1 MTPPVLRAGLIGL
14 GTVGDAFARALL
26 ARGAERLTTPSGARI
41 LLTDVAVRDT
51 SRVRTLPAGVRL
63 HDDARAVAEH
73 PAIDLVIEA
82 SGARQASGWIRSAL
96 ARGAHVV
103 TANKQAIAHDPL
115 LLAHLARGESRLH
128 CEGAVAAAVPV
139 VRALRESLAGEEVT
153 AVRGVLNGTTTY
165 LLSRVETG
173 VSWQDALAEAKREG
187 YAEADPSDDL
197 SGRDAA
203 AKLAILATI
212 AWHAPVSPNAITV
225 RPLDTGRVASS
236 TSGAGAC
243 LRLVASAERDA
254 VTGEVRA
261 VVEPVALT
269 RHDPLAASAGV
280 LNVVEVRA
288 RLAGTLVWSGRGAGG
303 DATASALIAD
313 VLAAARELDRERDA
327 RAVA

>member
-1 MTPPVLRAGLIGL
+1 
-14 GTVGDAFARALL
+14 
-26 ARGAERLTTPSGARI
+26 
-41 LLTDVAVRDT
+41 VR
-51 SRVRTLPAGVRL
+51 V

-73 PAIDLVIEA
+73 PAIDLVVEA
-82 SGARQASGWIRSAL
+82 SGARHAGAWIRTAL

-115 LLAHLARGESRLH
+115 LLSQLARGEPRLH

-153 AVRGVLNGTTTY
+153 EVRGVLNGTTTF
-165 LLSRVETG
+165 LLSRVEAG
-173 VSWQDALAEAKREG
+173 ISWHDALDEARREG

-212 AWHAPVSPNAITV
+212 AWHTPVSPNTIAV
-225 RPLDTGRVASS
+225 RPLDAGRAATRVVGDPAR
-236 TSGAGAC
+236 
-243 LRLVASAERDA
+243 LRLVATARRDTT
-254 VTGEVRA
+254 TGELHA
-261 VVEPVALT
+261 IVEPRLLPA
-269 RHDPLAASAGV
+269 HDPLAASTGV
-280 LNVVEVRA
+280 VNVVEVRA

-303 DATASALIAD
+303 DATASALLAD
-313 VLAAARELDRERDA
+313 VLAAARALERDRGA